1 MLETRGWYISAKVC
15 LESIRKWKNDPRIWS
30 AALLVC
36 LFEWT
41 KIEPIKELCME
52 LEISVSN
59 WYFPFLFTDEIN
71 TMFFFFGILILF
83 CDAPFVDRQQ
93 MLVVIRSGK
102 KNWFRGKIM
111 YVFVASILYFSWMYL
126 VSLLEFFPYVG
137 FSTEW
142 EMILTELSENGYTYG
157 IQGIHPLPSAVVEA
171 LSPMQAWLM
180 AYLVCVLLSVFLGL
194 LIFALNLNQKHN
206 IGVGAA
212 LAVILVNGLKNSL
225 IVDAEKKLAYLS
237 PIGWADI
244 EMFLLEENG
253 VPFWYAITFL
263 CVAIILLIVLI
274 MRKSKS
280 YNMEAMEE
288 L

>member
-1 MLETRGWYISAKVC
+1 
-15 LESIRKWKNDPRIWS
+15 
-30 AALLVC
+30 
-36 LFEWT
+36 
-41 KIEPIKELCME
+41 
-52 LEISVSN
+52 
-59 WYFPFLFTDEIN
+59 
-71 TMFFFFGILILF
+71 
-83 CDAPFVDRQQ
+83 
-93 MLVVIRSGK
+93 
-102 KNWFRGKIM
+102 M

-157 IQGIHPLPSAVVEA
+157 IQGIHPLPSAVVEV

-244 EMFLLEENG
+244 
-253 VPFWYAITFL
+253 
-263 CVAIILLIVLI
+263 
-274 MRKSKS
+274 
-280 YNMEAMEE
+280 
-288 L
+288 